1 MTTRPSAIALPHTV
15 AARPARS
22 GDLARA
28 DASSAGGGVQR

>member
-15 AARPARS
+15 AARPART

-28 DASSAGGGVQR
+28 DAIRAGGGSQR